1 MRTLA
6 ALAFIAGVAAVA
18 VGLTRTPTVADG
30 RVIAA
35 ELLEDARKDGVV
47 AMACDRAIPIG
58 VRGASFTCVATLAA
72 GATQVVDYTLKP
84 DGQYE
89 AKPHEVKPHPPTREP
104 RTRKPAP
111 GDPRA
116 ERP

>member
-18 VGLTRTPTVADG
+18 VGLARAPTVGDG

-47 AMACDRAIPIG
+47 AMECDPVIPIG
-58 VRGASFTCVATLAA
+58 MRGAAFTCVATLSA

-89 AKPHEVKPHPPTREP
+89 AKPHPVTREP
-104 RTRKPAP
+104 RARKPAP